1 MTPAEGPARHFH
13 QELDAL
19 RSLLLEMS
27 GLAEDQVAG
36 ACDAMLGGDAALAG
50 EVIELDLRVDELELQ
65 IDKAAHELLA
75 LQQPMAGDLRLITM
89 TMRIANDLERV
100 GDHAVNV
107 AREVRRS
114 GALLPFTRTP
124 EVAEMARIGRRM
136 LSDVLDSFVRSDA
149 AKAREVIEADAQVD
163 RLYTAVFRILLTH
176 MMEDP
181 RWIGPAMSLLL
192 ISRNLERIGDLAT
205 NIAEDVVFMVE
216 GVDIRHPSKPEE
228 R

>member
-1 MTPAEGPARHFH
+1 MTAEGPVRHFD

-27 GLAEDQVAG
+27 GVAEDQVAR
-36 ACDAMLGGDAALAG
+36 AYDAMLGGDAGRAD
-50 EVIELDLRVDELELQ
+50 EVIELDLRADALELQ

-75 LQQPMAGDLRLITM
+75 LQQPMAGDLRLVTM

-107 AREVRRS
+107 AREVKRS
-114 GALLPFTRTP
+114 SALLHVTRTP
-124 EVAEMARIGRRM
+124 EVAEMARIARRM
-136 LSDVLDSFVRSDA
+136 LSDALDSFVRSDVV
-149 AKAREVIEADAQVD
+149 KAREVIAADAQVD
-163 RLYTAVFRILLTH
+163 RLYNSVFRILLTH
-176 MMEDP
+176 MLEDP

-216 GVDIRHPSKPEE
+216 GVDIRHPPKPE

>member
-1 MTPAEGPARHFH
+1 
-13 QELDAL
+13 
-19 RSLLLEMS
+19 
-27 GLAEDQVAG
+27 
-36 ACDAMLGGDAALAG
+36 
-50 EVIELDLRVDELELQ
+50 
-65 IDKAAHELLA
+65 
-75 LQQPMAGDLRLITM
+75 
-89 TMRIANDLERV
+89 
-100 GDHAVNV
+100 
-107 AREVRRS
+107 
-114 GALLPFTRTP
+114 
-124 EVAEMARIGRRM
+124 M
-136 LSDVLDSFVRSDA
+136 LSDVLDSFVRSDVV
-149 AKAREVIEADAQVD
+149 KAREVIEADAQVD

>member
-1 MTPAEGPARHFH
+1 MNAEGPIRHFH

-19 RSLLLEMS
+19 RALLLEMS
-27 GLAEDQVAG
+27 GVAEDQVAR
-36 ACDAMLGGDAALAG
+36 AYDAMLGGDAARAD
-50 EVIELDLRVDELELQ
+50 EVMELDLRADALELQ

-107 AREVRRS
+107 AREVKRS
-114 GALLPFTRTP
+114 SDLLPFTRTP
-124 EVAEMARIGRRM
+124 EVAEMARIARRM
-136 LSDVLDSFVRSDA
+136 LSDVLDAFVGSDVV
-149 AKAREVIEADAQVD
+149 KAREVIEADAQVD
-163 RLYTAVFRILLTH
+163 RLYNAVFRILLTH

-205 NIAEDVVFMVE
+205 NIAEDIVFMVE
-216 GVDIRHPSKPEE
+216 GVDIRHPPKPD

>member
-1 MTPAEGPARHFH
+1 MTAEGPVRHFD

-27 GLAEDQVAG
+27 GVAEDQVAR
-36 ACDAMLGGDAALAG
+36 AHDAMLGGDAGRAD
-50 EVIELDLRVDELELQ
+50 EVIELDLRADALELQ

-75 LQQPMAGDLRLITM
+75 LQQPMAGDLRLVTM

-107 AREVRRS
+107 AREVKRS
-114 GALLPFTRTP
+114 SALLHVTRIP
-124 EVAEMARIGRRM
+124 EVAEMARIARRM
-136 LSDVLDSFVRSDA
+136 LSDALDSFVRSDVV
-149 AKAREVIEADAQVD
+149 KAREVIAADAQVD
-163 RLYTAVFRILLTH
+163 RLYNSVFRILLTH
-176 MMEDP
+176 MLEDP

-216 GVDIRHPSKPEE
+216 GVDIRHPPKPE

>member
-1 MTPAEGPARHFH
+1 MTAEGPTRHFD

-36 ACDAMLGGDAALAG
+36 AHQAMLGGDTGRAD
-50 EVIELDLRVDELELQ
+50 EVIELDLRVDALELQ
-65 IDKAAHELLA
+65 IDKVAHELLA
-75 LQQPMAGDLRLITM
+75 LQQPMAGDLRLVTM
-89 TMRIANDLERV
+89 TMRISNDLERV

-114 GALLPFTRTP
+114 GALLSFARTP

-149 AKAREVIEADAQVD
+149 VKAREVIKADAQVD
-163 RLYTAVFRILLTH
+163 RLYNSVFRILLTH
-176 MMEDP
+176 MLEDP
-181 RWIGPAMSLLL
+181 RRIGPAMSLLL

-216 GVDIRHPSKPEE
+216 GVDIRHPPKRE

>member
-1 MTPAEGPARHFH
+1 MTAEGPVRHID
-13 QELDAL
+13 QALDAL

-27 GLAEDQVAG
+27 GVAEDQVAG
-36 ACDAMLGGDAALAG
+36 AYDAMLGGDAGRAV
-50 EVIELDLRVDELELQ
+50 EVIELDLRADALELQ

-107 AREVRRS
+107 AREVKRS
-114 GALLPFTRTP
+114 TALLPFTRTP
-124 EVAEMARIGRRM
+124 EVAEMARIARRM

-149 AKAREVIEADAQVD
+149 VKAREVIEADVQVD

-216 GVDIRHPSKPEE
+216 GVVIRHPANPEE

>member
-1 MTPAEGPARHFH
+1 MTAEGPVRHID
-13 QELDAL
+13 QALDAL

-27 GLAEDQVAG
+27 GVAEDQVAG
-36 ACDAMLGGDAALAG
+36 AYDAMLSGDAGRAV
-50 EVIELDLRVDELELQ
+50 EVIELDLRADALELQ

-107 AREVRRS
+107 AREVKRS
-114 GALLPFTRTP
+114 TALLPFTRTP
-124 EVAEMARIGRRM
+124 EVAEMARIARRM

-149 AKAREVIEADAQVD
+149 VKAREVIEADVQVD

-216 GVDIRHPSKPEE
+216 GVVIRHPANPEE

>member
-1 MTPAEGPARHFH
+1 MNAEGPARHFH

-27 GLAEDQVAG
+27 GVAEDQVAR
-36 ACDAMLGGDAALAG
+36 AYDAMLGGDAARAD

-114 GALLPFTRTP
+114 SALLTFTRTP
-124 EVAEMARIGRRM
+124 EVGEMARIARRM
-136 LSDVLDSFVRSDA
+136 LSDVLDSFVRSDVV
-149 AKAREVIEADAQVD
+149 KAREVIEADAQVD

>member
-1 MTPAEGPARHFH
+1 MNAEGPARHFH

-27 GLAEDQVAG
+27 GVAEDQVAR
-36 ACDAMLGGDAALAG
+36 AYDAMLGGDAARAD

-114 GALLPFTRTP
+114 SPSPAP
-124 EVAEMARIGRRM
+124 
-136 LSDVLDSFVRSDA
+136 
-149 AKAREVIEADAQVD
+149 
-163 RLYTAVFRILLTH
+163 
-176 MMEDP
+176 P
-181 RWIGPAMSLLL
+181 RWARWRASRAGCSRMCSIPSSAPMS
-192 ISRNLERIGDLAT
+192 
-205 NIAEDVVFMVE
+205 
-216 GVDIRHPSKPEE
+216 
-228 R
+228 

>member
-1 MTPAEGPARHFH
+1 MNVAEGPTRHFH

-36 ACDAMLGGDAALAG
+36 AHEAMLGGDAARAG

-75 LQQPMAGDLRLITM
+75 LQQPMAGDLRLVTM
-89 TMRIANDLERV
+89 TMRISNDLERV

-107 AREVRRS
+107 AREVKRS
-114 GALLPFTRTP
+114 GELLSFARTP

-136 LSDVLDSFVRSDA
+136 LSNVLDSFVRSDA
-149 AKAREVIEADAQVD
+149 VKAREVIKTDAQVD
-163 RLYTAVFRILLTH
+163 RLYNSVFRILLTH

-181 RWIGPAMSLLL
+181 RRIGPAMSLLL

-216 GVDIRHPSKPEE
+216 GVDIRHPSNPEE